1 MESIVHKPSKNDDLK
16 KGKKQYLSKGDKH
29 MNKNTGMW
37 TNSLEMELW
46 AEVLGVKVLAPTSN
60 WTLPL
65 TMYRRTHLLWI
76 NLANIKGSKMKLEIL
91 P

>member
-1 MESIVHKPSKNDDLK
+1 MEYIVHKPYKIDDMK
-16 KGKKQYLSKGDKH
+16 KGKRKYLSKGDKH
-29 MNKNTGMW
+29 MNRNTGMW

-46 AEVLGVKVLAPTSN
+46 AKMPSVKILAPTNS

-65 TMYRRTHLLWI
+65 TMYKGTHLLWI
-76 NLANIKGSKMKLEIL
+76 NLANVKGLKMKLEIL

>member
-1 MESIVHKPSKNDDLK
+1 MEYIVHKPYKIDDMK
-16 KGKKQYLSKGDKH
+16 KGKRKYLSKGDKR

-37 TNSLEMELW
+37 TNSLDMELW
-46 AEVLGVKVLAPTSN
+46 AKVPRVKVLAPTNS

-65 TMYRRTHLLWI
+65 TMYKRTHLLWI
-76 NLANIKGSKMKLEIL
+76 NLANVKGLKMKLEIL

>member
-1 MESIVHKPSKNDDLK
+1 MEYIVHKLYKIDDMK
-16 KGKKQYLSKGDKH
+16 KGKRKYLSKGDKR
-29 MNKNTGMW
+29 MNRNTSMW

-46 AEVLGVKVLAPTSN
+46 AEVPSVKILAPTNS

-65 TMYRRTHLLWI
+65 TMYKGTHLLWI
-76 NLANIKGSKMKLEIL
+76 NLANVKGLKMKLEIL